1 MENSAK
7 TTKKECH
14 NPRAGKPPSGQALFY
29 FTPLAPCGG
38 ETRRRRT
45 RRHPER
51 ISIHSPLVGARRL
64 LIKHGGKVRI
74 ISIHSPRVGARRP
87 APLGTGLCHNFN
99 PLAPCGGETV
109 CGNIGGLDSGIS
121 IHSPR
126 VGARHQLLHRGDRRG
141 SISIHSPRVGARRV
155 NGQIAGNM
163 ITFQSTRPVWGRD
176 RGEFRARNGTNRFQ
190 STRPVWGRDAEAV
203 SLLRDVFDFNPL
215 APCGGETS
223 TVILLF
229 PVNRFQSTR
238 PVWGR
243 DQVFHLP
250 ALYRGISIHSPRV
263 GARPGGNSIGQA
275 RPLISIHSPRV
286 GARLPFL
293 QGRLRNA
300 DFNPLAPCGGE
311 TPCER
316 QYIV

>member
-99 PLAPCGGETV
+99 PLAPCGGGTQKQYRDCV
-109 CGNIGGLDSGIS
+109 MC
-121 IHSPR
+121 
-126 VGARHQLLHRGDRRG
+126 
-141 SISIHSPRVGARRV
+141 SISIHSPRVGARRQPSFSFFRSTDFNPLAPCGGETKFSIYLPYIGV
-155 NGQIAGNM
+155 
-163 ITFQSTRPVWGRD
+163 FQSTRPVWGRD
-176 RGEFRARNGTNRFQ
+176 RAGIVSGRPVHLFQ
-190 STRPVWGRDAEAV
+190 STRPVWGRDFRFCKGGCVTLISIHSPRVGARRHV
-203 SLLRDVFDFNPL
+203 SVNISSERDFNPL
-215 APCGGETS
+215 APCGGET
-223 TVILLF
+223 
-229 PVNRFQSTR
+229 
-238 PVWGR
+238 
-243 DQVFHLP
+243 
-250 ALYRGISIHSPRV
+250 
-263 GARPGGNSIGQA
+263 
-275 RPLISIHSPRV
+275 
-286 GARLPFL
+286 
-293 QGRLRNA
+293 
-300 DFNPLAPCGGE
+300 
-311 TPCER
+311 ER
-316 QYIV
+316 R